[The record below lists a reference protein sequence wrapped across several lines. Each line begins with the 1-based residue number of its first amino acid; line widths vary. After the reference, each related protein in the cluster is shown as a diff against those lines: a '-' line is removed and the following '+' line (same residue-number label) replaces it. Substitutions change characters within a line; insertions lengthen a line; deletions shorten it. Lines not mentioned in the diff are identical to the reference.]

1 MTPTRVLQRNTG
13 NSLEEYVLH
22 ELRVECF
29 ESEISVAHSSL
40 KCRREVNAE

>member
-1 MTPTRVLQRNTG
+1 MTPTWVPQRNTG
-13 NSLEEYVLH
+13 SCLEEYVSH

-40 KCRREVNAE
+40 KRRREC